1 MKKLVL
7 ILAACFLMLA
17 CTGGNKTESINADT
31 ISVDTDT
38 VLVDSIQK

>member
-17 CTGGNKTESINADT
+17 CTGNKTESINADT